1 MSYKY
6 PLATAT
12 WDQAEYDALQR
23 VITSGMFTMGP
34 KVFEFEKQFA
44 SYLGAKHC
52 VMVNSG
58 SSANL
63 LMVAALFYS
72 KNPDLADMCEMLSRG
87 RHLWASTPRPLA
99 GGGTDFPAPDDP

>member
-12 WDQAEYDALQR
+12 WDRAEYDVLQR
-23 VITSGMFTMGP
+23 VISSGMFTMGP
-34 KVFEFEKQFA
+34 NVFEFEKRFA
-44 SYLGAKHC
+44 EYLGVKHC

-72 KNPDLADMCEMLSRG
+72 KNPQLVL
-87 RHLWASTPRPLA
+87 
-99 GGGTDFPAPDDP
+99 

>member
-1 MSYKY
+1 MTFRY

-12 WDQAEYDALQR
+12 WDKDEYDALQN

-34 KVFEFEKQFA
+34 KVFEFEQRFA
-44 SYLGAKHC
+44 NYLGVKHC

-63 LMVAALFYS
+63 LW
-72 KNPDLADMCEMLSRG
+72 SR
-87 RHLWASTPRPLA
+87 HCFTQTILT
-99 GGGTDFPAPDDP
+99 